1 MCYVVTNKLN
11 ELLVK
16 LVSLFVKLI
25 KLNELKSM
33 IGSVH

>member
-1 MCYVVTNKLN
+1 MCCVVTNELN

-16 LVSLFVKLI
+16 LVSSLVKLV
-25 KLNELKSM
+25 KFSELKSM

>member
-1 MCYVVTNKLN
+1 MYYVVTKELN

-16 LVSLFVKLI
+16 LVSLLVKLV